1 MKYTIEKHSKVSLLD
16 GFTKFWIKETF
27 VKFAEKLHI
36 TWVGSNWTV
45 TKIVVICGNDWY
57 KAKGVDLLTLA
68 SYCVLMDIPI
78 PVYVAISWQKNHT
91 TVALSVLNKR
101 CTNLMCS
108 TPTRCITRIQLTW
121 ISLILHTV
129 VFRIRELPLYW
140 RHFQKRK
147 TAWPLPFWSN
157 KMSWIKEQN
166 LRKKKNH

>member
-91 TVALSVLNKR
+91 TVALNVLNKR
-101 CTNLMCS
+101 FATFHLFWS
-108 TPTRCITRIQLTW
+108 SPTPCITW
-121 ISLILHTV
+121 ISLIKND
-129 VFRIRELPLYW
+129 LY
-140 RHFQKRK
+140 K
-147 TAWPLPFWSN
+147 TLSN
-157 KMSWIKEQN
+157 AVNNIQGFKT
-166 LRKKKNH
+166 L